1 MMLWGDS
8 PHRADNKSL
17 LIIRHLEY
25 NLTNNPDILEYKLEY
40 SKSYNIQYTNSNIRH
55 FTQNVFK

>member
-17 LIIRHLEY
+17 LIIRPIY
-25 NLTNNPDILEYKLEY
+25 NLKYNPDILEYKFEY
-40 SKSYNIQYTNSNIRH
+40 TKSYNI
-55 FTQNVFK
+55 